1 MIEGE
6 DMKAAILTN
15 PETIEISTI
24 PTPAIEENEVLL
36 RVKSVGVC
44 GSDIGI
50 YKGSHPR
57 AQFPLIMGHEFSGV
71 IEKVNKSSHLKV
83 GERVTVNP
91 LIYCGKCESCL
102 TGNKHVCEN
111 LKLIGVD
118 TNGGFAEYVKV
129 YEHQVVSLPAE
140 MDFDKAALIEPV
152 AVGIHVVKK
161 SNLKK
166 GDDVLV
172 LGGGPIGVIT
182 ALCAKSNG
190 AKNIY
195 VSEMNGERR
204 KLIEN
209 LGLKALDPMDD
220 FENTL
225 LNINGR
231 KMDVVFEVAGVA
243 QTLTNAVSLV
253 KNSGQ
258 VVIVSVF
265 KKPEMIDLQQIN
277 FREINLIGTRVYT
290 DGDFEEAI
298 PLINEIKGFEQ
309 VITHRYSIDD
319 IHLGFESMLTP
330 GNSLKVIIQI

>member
-6 DMKAAILTN
+6 NMKAVILTN
-15 PETIEISTI
+15 PETIEISAI
-24 PTPAIEENEVLL
+24 PTPSIEANEVLL
-36 RVKSVGVC
+36 RVKSVGIC

-50 YKGSHPR
+50 YKGLHPR
-57 AQFPLIMGHEFSGV
+57 AQFPLTMGHEFSGV
-71 IEKVNKSSHLKV
+71 IEKVNEGSNLKV
-83 GERVTVNP
+83 GAKATVNP
-91 LIYCGKCESCL
+91 LIYCRECESCL

-118 TNGGFAEYVKV
+118 ENGGFAEYVKI
-129 YEHQVVSLPAE
+129 YEHQVVLLPAE

-152 AVGIHVVKK
+152 AVGIHAVRK

-182 ALCAKSNG
+182 ALCAKISG

-195 VSEMNGERR
+195 VSEVNSERR
-204 KLIEN
+204 KLIED

-220 FENTL
+220 FENTV
-225 LNINGR
+225 LNLNKR
-231 KMDVVFEVAGVA
+231 KVDIVFEVAGVA
-243 QTLTNAVSLV
+243 QTIKNAVTLV

-265 KKPEMIDLQQIN
+265 KKPEMIDFQQIN

-290 DGDFEEAI
+290 DEDFEEAI
-298 PLINEIKGFEQ
+298 QFINKIKEFER
-309 VITHRYSIDD
+309 VITHKYSIDD
-319 IHLGFESMLTP
+319 IHLGFESMLNP
-330 GNSLKVIIQI
+330 GSSLKVIIQV